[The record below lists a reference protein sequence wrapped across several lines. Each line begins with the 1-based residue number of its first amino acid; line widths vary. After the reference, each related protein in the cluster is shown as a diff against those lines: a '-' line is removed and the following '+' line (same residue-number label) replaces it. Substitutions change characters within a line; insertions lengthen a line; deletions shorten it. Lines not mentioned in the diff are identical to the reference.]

1 MTSAV
6 PLEAIRGLARAS
18 RMLERASGELTLA
31 QYRVLASIASGDE
44 RASRIAERLALGKP
58 TISATVDSLRQRGLL
73 TRSGVEADQRAA
85 TLALTGDGI
94 AALAVAEQAMA
105 ERISWIASR
114 TPDPAAVLQTLV
126 WLDGAIDELLA
137 QRAAAGERP

>member
-31 QYRVLASIASGDE
+31 QYRVLASVASGDE
-44 RASRIAERLALGKP
+44 RASRIAGRLALGKP

-85 TLALTGDGI
+85 TLALSSEGV
-94 AALAVAEQAMA
+94 AALAVAERAMA

>member
-6 PLEAIRGLARAS
+6 PIEAIRGLARAS

-31 QYRVLASIASGDE
+31 QYRVLASVASGDE
-44 RASRIAERLALGKP
+44 RASRIAGRLALGKP

-85 TLALTGDGI
+85 TLTLTADGI
-94 AALAVAEQAMA
+94 AALAVAERDMA
-105 ERISWIASR
+105 ERISWIAAR